1 MNGLIRIIGNTLVRH
16 ATYKLS
22 ARAGATGGIV
32 LAALGA
38 VAVVATGR

>member
-1 MNGLIRIIGNTLVRH
+1 MNGLVRLISNTLVRH

-22 ARAGATGGIV
+22 ARAGVTGGIV

-38 VAVVATGR
+38 VGVVVTGR